1 LYDLDADPE
10 ERTNLAAARPQ
21 TAAELLAQLEGI
33 LHRAGAA
40 QQTARATMSQD
51 DLARLEALGY
61 VSATVEGADFD
72 LDAQRE
78 LEDPKDLLPFHL
90 ETQEVSRL
98 LATGKLDE
106 ATVTL
111 EQLLEQRPGYTWA
124 HRQLGAIALKRADP
138 GAAIVHFERALAL
151 DPGLVVLRADLA
163 RLLLAQGRTEE
174 ALAHF
179 RRAADAR
186 PMTRCCS
193 ATSGSRWPLM
203 AATRRPSTATAQRV
217 TLASNP
223 RSSVASS
230 GGAWRG
236 SASSTPPSRSI
247 DLPCS
252 SIPPAPKAT
261 SGSAPR

>member
-1 LYDLDADPE
+1 
-10 ERTNLAAARPQ
+10 
-21 TAAELLAQLEGI
+21 
-33 LHRAGAA
+33 
-40 QQTARATMSQD
+40 MSQD

-151 DPGLVVLRADLA
+151 DPASPEGYLRLGAALTALDRVAEAIGAYRRGLETRPDSVELMNNLAWKLATCRDPRLRDVEQALRLAEEANRLSGNQQPVVLDTLATAYAAASQFKEAVAAAERARQAAVAAGSGELA
-163 RLLLAQGRTEE
+163 EEIAERLELY
-174 ALAHF
+174 
-179 RRAADAR
+179 RRGTPFVDAR
-186 PMTRCCS
+186 
-193 ATSGSRWPLM
+193 
-203 AATRRPSTATAQRV
+203 
-217 TLASNP
+217 
-223 RSSVASS
+223 
-230 GGAWRG
+230 
-236 SASSTPPSRSI
+236 
-247 DLPCS
+247 
-252 SIPPAPKAT
+252 
-261 SGSAPR
+261 